1 MYDEDIEELQFHL
14 EYYKDR
20 CAELSKQNIDQLN
33 DIKRLEQEHLD
44 KDIQHTER
52 LKQEHLDK
60 DIQHTERLDQVHLN
74 QLERDDQ
81 HSKMLAAERA
91 KYVGVRTAITEL
103 FDQLDWADIHGPGY
117 KIAPRHPDL
126 MHIILPKIESVRRYH
141 WRFGEEDGE

>member
-33 DIKRLEQEHLD
+33 DIKRLE
-44 KDIQHTER
+44 
-52 LKQEHLDK
+52 QEHLDK